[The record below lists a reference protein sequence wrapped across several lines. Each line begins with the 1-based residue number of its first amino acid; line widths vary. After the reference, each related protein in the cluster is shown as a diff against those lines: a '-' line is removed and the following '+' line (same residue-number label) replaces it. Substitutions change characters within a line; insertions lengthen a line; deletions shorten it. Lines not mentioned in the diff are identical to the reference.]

1 MPNIRSSADLR
12 NNYNDISSYCH
23 AYNEPVFIT
32 KNGKGDLAVMSMET
46 YEEMAGRIELYSKLQ
61 EGLADVEAGNT
72 RPFADVMADLRHRRS
87 ADEIQHSCHPS
98 RRARYGER
106 LRLYRSRAKNPTAA
120 DKLLDVADEKS
131 EHWQNSRTNLK
142 SFPTNCFPYGE
153 SASPSL

>member
-72 RPFADVMADLRHRRS
+72 RPFADVMADLRHRR
-87 ADEIQHSCHPS
+87 E
-98 RRARYGER
+98 RRC
-106 LRLYRSRAKNPTAA
+106 T
-120 DKLLDVADEKS
+120 
-131 EHWQNSRTNLK
+131 TT
-142 SFPTNCFPYGE
+142 FM
-153 SASPSL
+153 